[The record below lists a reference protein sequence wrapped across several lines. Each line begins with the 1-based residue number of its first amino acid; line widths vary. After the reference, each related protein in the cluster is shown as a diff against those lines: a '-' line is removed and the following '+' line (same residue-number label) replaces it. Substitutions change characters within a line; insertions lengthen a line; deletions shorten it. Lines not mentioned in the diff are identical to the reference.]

1 MKLSA
6 ATKASQDH
14 DKTTDHKLIAA
25 DHDRVFIGAETLDQD
40 GGHSI
45 GQCREQNKAF
55 SSQCHSALKTA
66 AGQIDQDNTCK
77 PNDAAKDF
85 GNGKL
90 FLMEDDIGNYDCLS
104 EIFAKSPSEQLLL
117 RILHPGSIILWEL
130 CKLKNNRKEKYVL
143 HFP

>member
-1 MKLSA
+1 MMVKSS
-6 ATKASQDH
+6 ATKTSQNH
-14 DKTTDHKLIAA
+14 DETTDHKLIAA
-25 DHDRVFIGAETLDQD
+25 DHDRVFIGAETL
-40 GGHSI
+40 
-45 GQCREQNKAF
+45 
-55 SSQCHSALKTA
+55 
-66 AGQIDQDNTCK
+66 DQDNTCK

-90 FLMEDDIGNYDCLS
+90 FLMEDDIGNYDFLS
-104 EIFAKSPSEQLLL
+104 EIFAKSPAEQLLL